1 MKVLSSLNEILKRIA
16 ARKKLL
22 KGSLD
27 SLVIQLSDIGAIKI
41 VLFGSFARD
50 EVDINSDIDLF
61 VIMPPNRSGRE
72 WPNLIYEKIE
82 RKTSSDIIVFNL
94 NEYQKELSSNLFL
107 SNIEKTGIILY
118 EKT

>member
-1 MKVLSSLNEILKRIA
+1 MKILSSLNKILKRIA
-16 ARKKLL
+16 TRKKLL
-22 KGSLD
+22 QSSLD
-27 SLVIQLSDIGAIKI
+27 SLVIQLRDIGAIKI

-50 EVDINSDIDLF
+50 EIDINSDLDLF
-61 VIMPPNRSGRE
+61 VIMPPKRSGKE
-72 WPNLIYEKIE
+72 WTNLIYEKIE
-82 RKTSSDIIVFNL
+82 RQTSSDIIVFNL